1 MQQFGNPEISAQL
14 GIRECPAWRL
24 AKQANDIL
32 GKTTPQLQLKRRY
45 LFNRLPRWQLLKLL
59 GLTRCAGRLESAET
73 AVNVRSQKRPAQMVD
88 PEDTVRNCNY
98 GSALTGELFP
108 ADFSSLPDLTAKDFE
123 DGHVLAG
130 LVARSV
136 QVEQPAFPEPDNVV
150 AGGPLLP

>member
-1 MQQFGNPEISAQL
+1 
-14 GIRECPAWRL
+14 
-24 AKQANDIL
+24 
-32 GKTTPQLQLKRRY
+32 
-45 LFNRLPRWQLLKLL
+45 
-59 GLTRCAGRLESAET
+59 
-73 AVNVRSQKRPAQMVD
+73 VRSQKRPAQMVD